1 MKAEL
6 RDVLCD
12 ILDYLGEKTL
22 DVIEKINI
30 LDHIIIFTLYFIGR
44 RTEKSK

>member
-30 LDHIIIFTLYFIGR
+30 LDHNMFIFT
-44 RTEKSK
+44 